1 MIVNTPSPALSG
13 KTALVTGASAG
24 IGRAVACHL
33 AAQGAAVVLHARR
46 KERLQALA
54 REIIDAGGNA
64 LVHAGDAGD
73 RAAID
78 ELVQAAINWRGQLD
92 IVIANAGRGLIGSI
106 LTSDPATWDSLYKVN
121 VTGAVYLMRLAAE
134 HMAGLGR
141 GDIVVLGSVAG
152 HHISSFSGFYG
163 SSKWA
168 LAGAAEALRREVCG
182 RGVRVTIVKPG
193 IVLSEFQ
200 EVAGYSAENFGRS
213 VAKWGTPLQ
222 PDDVA
227 RTITFVVSQPP
238 HVHLDDLVIR
248 PTGQDYP

>member
-1 MIVNTPSPALSG
+1 MSASSLALSG
-13 KTALVTGASAG
+13 KVALVTGASAG
-24 IGRAVACHL
+24 IGRAVARHL

-46 KERLQALA
+46 EERLRDLA
-54 REIIDAGGNA
+54 REIADAGGSA
-64 LVHAGDAGD
+64 RVHAGDAGAMAAVD
-73 RAAID
+73 EVVEAAIGW
-78 ELVQAAINWRGQLD
+78 QGHLD
-92 IVIANAGRGLIGSI
+92 IVIANAGRGLVGSI
-106 LTSDPATWDSLYKVN
+106 LTSDPATWESLYKVN
-121 VTGAVYLMRLAAE
+121 VTGAVYLMRLAAL
-134 HMAGLGR
+134 HMIESGR
-141 GDIVVLGSVAG
+141 GDIVTLGSVAG
-152 HHISSFSGFYG
+152 HHISAFSGFYG

-168 LAGAAEALRREVCG
+168 LVGAAEALRREVCG

-193 IVLSEFQ
+193 VVLSEFQ

-227 RTITFVVSQPP
+227 RAITFVVSQPA